1 MKQWPPARSDK
12 EISVLDGLPSDAKS
26 VLIQWRRGA
35 KLAETEPTAVNA
47 EGNSASWN
55 TRMQQVATIYKQD
68 VGFQPKEYTLK
79 VQTVAEKHGETVRK
93 TYGKCKVDLAQF
105 CSSESLVEKDI
116 LLKLRLPCGQY
127 GVILLF

>member
-55 TRMQQVATIYKQD
+55 TRMQQVA
-68 VGFQPKEYTLK
+68 
-79 VQTVAEKHGETVRK
+79 RR
-93 TYGKCKVDLAQF
+93 C
-105 CSSESLVEKDI
+105 
-116 LLKLRLPCGQY
+116 
-127 GVILLF
+127 